1 MNFFELFLL
10 AIGDSMDACAVSMAK
25 GTTTHKLTLRHY
37 LSVGLWFGI
46 AHIVMVFL
54 GYYIGSKFAQIVES
68 WDHWISF
75 VLLLFL
81 GIDMIKEALSKEKKP
96 IDTSYSAQ
104 NMFILSIAMSVDA
117 LAVGV
122 SLSFIDVNI
131 FVASFIFGIVT
142 FVLSLAGLKIGNI
155 FGNRYKVIA
164 EIIGGIVLIFIGSE
178 ILISHLLA

>member
-1 MNFFELFLL
+1 
-10 AIGDSMDACAVSMAK
+10 
-25 GTTTHKLTLRHY
+25 
-37 LSVGLWFGI
+37 
-46 AHIVMVFL
+46 MVFL

>member
-1 MNFFELFLL
+1 
-10 AIGDSMDACAVSMAK
+10 
-25 GTTTHKLTLRHY
+25 
-37 LSVGLWFGI
+37 
-46 AHIVMVFL
+46 MVFL

-122 SLSFIDVNI
+122 SLSFVEVNI
-131 FVASFIFGIVT
+131 FVASLIFGIVT